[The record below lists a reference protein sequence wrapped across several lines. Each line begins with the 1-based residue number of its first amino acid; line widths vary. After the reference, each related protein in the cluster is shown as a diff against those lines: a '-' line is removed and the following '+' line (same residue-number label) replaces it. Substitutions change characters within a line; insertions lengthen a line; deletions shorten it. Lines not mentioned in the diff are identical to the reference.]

1 MVGILAE
8 GIARQKAK
16 ETKGV
21 GDIAGAGGRRLSR
34 GRRHSRGRVQGMR
47 ELLCVT

>member
-8 GIARQKAK
+8 GIARQKAN

-21 GDIAGAGGRRLSR
+21 GDIAGAG